1 MRLAIQRRDYR
12 TQDSQMVGKFFK
24 VIETKYN
31 GYKFRSRLEARWAV
45 FFDTLNI
52 EYRYESEG
60 YSLEGTPYLPDFWLP
75 KQDCFVEIKGE
86 KPTEEEM
93 QKAKL
98 LSLYTGKYVFVFYG
112 NIKFPHED
120 KDRGTSTFG
129 FTDPG
134 IFATSA
140 DESTEIEVHTARE
153 VLVLFQKL
161 KEADLEV
168 EFENGQIF
176 FRQTEYTWEINDA
189 DQLAHVAQSQHVAA
203 TQLIPLL
210 RQHKDDIAAAITVE
224 EGWTVSFV
232 DQLRMPSW
240 KWYECSQ
247 CGDLIIT
254 FSGYN
259 KANKHYAHLQCL
271 CSPKGTYIPA
281 SPRLIAAYTA
291 ARQARF

>member
-1 MRLAIQRRDYR
+1 
-12 TQDSQMVGKFFK
+12 MVDKFFK

-45 FFDTLNI
+45 FFDALNI
-52 EYRYESEG
+52 EYHYEPEG

-75 KQDCFVEIKGE
+75 KQNCFVEIKGE

-112 NIKFPHED
+112 NIKFPYAD
-120 KDRGTSTFG
+120 DDRGTSTFG
-129 FTDPG
+129 FTDPS
-134 IFATSA
+134 IIAEPVA
-140 DESTEIEVHTARE
+140 ESTEIEIHVPRE
-153 VLVLFQKL
+153 VLVVFQKL
-161 KEADLEV
+161 KEAYVEV
-168 EFENGQIF
+168 VFEDGRIF
-176 FRQTEYTWEINDA
+176 FRQTEYTWEIEGA
-189 DQLAHVAQSQHVAA
+189 DDLACTAQTQSAA
-203 TQLIPLL
+203 ALQLIPRLQ
-210 RQHKDDIAAAITVE
+210 RYIDDITAAITVE
-224 EGWTVSFV
+224 EGWTVSFIG
-232 DQLRMPSW
+232 QLKMHSW

-254 FSGYN
+254 FSGYDR
-259 KANKHYAHLQCL
+259 ANKQYAHPECPF
-271 CSPKGTYIPA
+271 SPKGTYILD